1 MSTTNSVG
9 SSTSNTSSTSSSQS
23 AVNSA
28 LNITPADFLKLITT
42 QLQDQNPMQPTD
54 PTQFLSQLEQ
64 MSQVSS
70 MQNMETS
77 LNGLTSSLQSTQMA
91 NGAALLGQTVLA
103 PSSTGTLDSKGG
115 SGGGT
120 ITGALSIPSGGTN
133 ATVTITNSAGQTVRT
148 LSLTAAKSGLTNFTW
163 DGTDSLGNAEPAGQY
178 KITAIA
184 TNGASTV
191 SLNPMVAAKVNS
203 VTVDS
208 STNELDVN
216 TENGSVAL
224 SSVVSIL

>member
-9 SSTSNTSSTSSSQS
+9 SSNSSTGSSSSQS
-23 AVNSA
+23 SVNSA
-28 LNITPADFLKLITT
+28 LNITPADFLQLITT
-42 QLQDQNPMQPTD
+42 QLKDQNPMQPTD

-103 PSSTGTLDSKGG
+103 PGSTGTLDSKGG

-120 ITGALSIPSGGTN
+120 ITGALSIPTGGKN
-133 ATVTITNSAGQTVRT
+133 ATVTITNSAGQSVRT
-148 LSLTAAKSGLTNFTW
+148 MSLTAATSGLTNFTW
-163 DGTDSLGNAEPAGQY
+163 DGTDALGNAEPAGQY
-178 KITAIA
+178 KITATA
-184 TNGASTV
+184 TDGASTV
-191 SLNPMVAAKVNS
+191 SLNPLVAAKVNS

-208 STNELDVN
+208 SNNELDVN